1 MTDTLTGHDVEE
13 GELPEG
19 WESSTFGDVSEFV
32 RGVTYKKAVVRDAM
46 EIGYMPLLRAT
57 NLQDD
62 SIDYSECVYVPHSVV
77 KPDQLLRSNDLV
89 VATSSGSS
97 SVVGKSGPV
106 IGAFEGTF
114 GAFCAVIRPH
124 EGVRPRYLHLFAQ
137 SPDVRR
143 TWSDLARGTNIN
155 NLKEQQMLSTP
166 IPVAPPSEQ
175 DRIVEILEEQLSRLD
190 TALESVRAVREKAAQ
205 FRRSL
210 LHAAFTGAL
219 TGHDVEDGAL
229 PEGWAW
235 SRVGEVTENHDGV
248 RVPVK
253 RADRA
258 KMQGEYPYYGASGVI
273 DHVDQYLFDG
283 TYLLVSEDGANLT
296 ARTKPIAFE
305 ATGRFWVNNHAH
317 VLAALSGV
325 SQRYLMYLIDQS
337 SLDGL
342 VTGTAQPKITQRNLV
357 KIPVPLPP
365 LEEQERIVEILED
378 QLSRLDASLAVAD
391 AVAER
396 SAALRRS
403 LLHSAFTGRLTEEWR
418 EAVNV

>member
-1 MTDTLTGHDVEE
+1 MPIDSLAEISAGYWGASEPDEKASRAVDVIRNGDLTAAGLRGTSAHRFFKEREADRS
-13 GELPEG
+13 EL
-19 WESSTFGDVSEFV
+19 
-32 RGVTYKKAVVRDAM
+32 
-46 EIGYMPLLRAT
+46 L
-57 NLQDD
+57 
-62 SIDYSECVYVPHSVV
+62 
-77 KPDQLLRSNDLV
+77 PDDLV
-89 VATSSGSS
+89 MTSSGDCGKLAYIESS
-97 SVVGKSGPV
+97 GLHASNFIKRIRINVDSV
-106 IGAFEGTF
+106 
-114 GAFCAVIRPH
+114 
-124 EGVRPRYLHLFAQ
+124 
-137 SPDVRR
+137 
-143 TWSDLARGTNIN
+143 LARWLYFALQAPISRQARDPFVSGTTIQ
-155 NLKEQQMLSTP
+155 NLKKGYFSEPFLSIPPLPEQG
-166 IPVAPPSEQ
+166 
-175 DRIVEILEEQLSRLD
+175 RIVEVLEDQISRLD
-190 TALESVRAVREKAAQ
+190 TALESVQAVREKAAQ

-219 TGHDVEDGAL
+219 TGHDVKDGEL
-229 PEGWAW
+229 PEGWTWA
-235 SRVGEVTENHDGV
+235 RVGEVTENHDGV

-283 TYLLVSEDGANLT
+283 RYLLVSEDGANLT

-317 VLAALSGV
+317 VLTALSGV

-357 KIPVPLPP
+357 KIPVPLPQ

-378 QLSRLDASLAVAD
+378 QLSRLDASFAVGD
-391 AVAER
+391 AVEER

>member
-1 MTDTLTGHDVEE
+1 MSETKQLVDLPSSIDVED
-13 GELPEG
+13 GELPSGWQPRELKFLGSLVTGSTPSSKTTGSFGNDCPFVAPGDIGWWSRLGEVKRGLSTIGMEQVRLVEG
-19 WESSTFGDVSEFV
+19 PSVLLVCIGTIGKVAWTDQTVATNQQINALSVDETVCSAQYVSLALASATFQEQLRRHSSSTTVSIV
-32 RGVTYKKAVVRDAM
+32 NKKKLSNLS
-46 EIGYMPLLRAT
+46 IPLAPL
-57 NLQDD
+57 
-62 SIDYSECVYVPHSVV
+62 P
-77 KPDQLLRSNDLV
+77 
-89 VATSSGSS
+89 
-97 SVVGKSGPV
+97 
-106 IGAFEGTF
+106 
-114 GAFCAVIRPH
+114 
-124 EGVRPRYLHLFAQ
+124 
-137 SPDVRR
+137 
-143 TWSDLARGTNIN
+143 
-155 NLKEQQMLSTP
+155 EQG
-166 IPVAPPSEQ
+166 
-175 DRIVEILEEQLSRLD
+175 RIVEILEDQLSRLD
-190 TALESVRAVREKAAQ
+190 TALHSVHTVREKAAQ

-219 TGHDVEDGAL
+219 TGHDVKDGEL
-229 PEGWAW
+229 PEGWTW
-235 SRVGEVTENHDGV
+235 TRVGEVTENHDGV

-283 TYLLVSEDGANLT
+283 RYLLVSEDGANLT

-317 VLAALSGV
+317 VLTALSGV

-357 KIPVPLPP
+357 KIPVPLPQ

-378 QLSRLDASLAVAD
+378 QLSRLDASFAVGD
-391 AVAER
+391 AVEER